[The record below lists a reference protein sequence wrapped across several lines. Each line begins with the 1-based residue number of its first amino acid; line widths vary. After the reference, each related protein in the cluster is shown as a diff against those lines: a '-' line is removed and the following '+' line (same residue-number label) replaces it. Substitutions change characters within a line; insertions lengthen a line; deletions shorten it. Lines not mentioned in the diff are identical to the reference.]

1 MHAPHESRL
10 IRVGSG
16 LLTAGL
22 AAQAW
27 FMPFGPLWLVVASAF
42 FGTAGFGM
50 MWGYIIKL
58 VVAHA
63 GREDRDRAG
72 SLLPSA
78 QQTGFALGAALAGI
92 IANALDFEQMTGIED
107 FRTAAFWL
115 FAGFVPAALLG
126 SALAWRFGNR
136 LGAAAAS

>member
-1 MHAPHESRL
+1 
-10 IRVGSG
+10 
-16 LLTAGL
+16 
-22 AAQAW
+22 
-27 FMPFGPLWLVVASAF
+27 MPWGPLWLIVAAAF

-50 MWGYIIKL
+50 MWGYIIQR

-63 GREDRDRAG
+63 GHEDRDRAG

-92 IANALDFEQMTGIED
+92 IANGLGFERMTRTEG

-115 FAGFVPAALLG
+115 FAGFVPPTLLG
-126 SALAWRFGNR
+126 CLIAWRFGHR
-136 LGAAAAS
+136 IRTCTTS